1 MRIKNALVYTVE
13 HGFVERDVRIK
24 NGCFAGS
31 EAAGTDGEEIL
42 DAGGDYL
49 IPGLVDIHFHGCA
62 GHDFSDGTPEALQA
76 IGAYELRQGVTSICP
91 ASMTL
96 SEETLKTVCAN
107 AYAYTK
113 RPEAEQ
119 DTGARLIGIH
129 LEGPFISMEKKGAQN
144 PAYIRNPDV
153 EMFLRLQEAA
163 HGLVRLITIA
173 PETDGAKEFIRRLAD
188 QVHISV
194 GHTCSD
200 YETAYR
206 AFSQGADHGPDRGW
220 AAWRSVCRGKAIL
233 HKDLRPQGSSGI
245 CRFDGR
251 EKGYYC
257 FSRKRTR
264 ELSGDQRNP
273 ISVRRQKNSTG
284 GAGWRNTRI
293 SLLIYSMKN

>member
-24 NGCFAGS
+24 NGCFAGG

-206 AFSQGADHGPDRGW
+206 AFAGGGSCDAFFQCNAAVHPSRAGRVWRG
-220 AAWRSVCRGKAIL
+220 V
-233 HKDLRPQGSSGI
+233 
-245 CRFDGR
+245 
-251 EKGYYC
+251 
-257 FSRKRTR
+257 
-264 ELSGDQRNP
+264 
-273 ISVRRQKNSTG
+273 
-284 GAGWRNTRI
+284 
-293 SLLIYSMKN
+293 

>member
-13 HGFVERDVRIK
+13 HGFEERDVRIK

-153 EMFLRLQEAA
+153 GDVPAA
-163 HGLVRLITIA
+163 AGGSTRA
-173 PETDGAKEFIRRLAD
+173 GA
-188 QVHISV
+188 
-194 GHTCSD
+194 SD
-200 YETAYR
+200 YDCT
-206 AFSQGADHGPDRGW
+206 G
-220 AAWRSVCRGKAIL
+220 
-233 HKDLRPQGSSGI
+233 
-245 CRFDGR
+245 DGR
-251 EKGYYC
+251 CQGVHPPAGGSGTYLG
-257 FSRKRTR
+257 RTY
-264 ELSGDQRNP
+264 LQ
-273 ISVRRQKNSTG
+273 
-284 GAGWRNTRI
+284 
-293 SLLIYSMKN
+293 

>member
-173 PETDGAKEFIRRLAD
+173 PDFILCVLA
-188 QVHISV
+188 
-194 GHTCSD
+194 T
-200 YETAYR
+200 
-206 AFSQGADHGPDRGW
+206 AFSL
-220 AAWRSVCRGKAIL
+220 K
-233 HKDLRPQGSSGI
+233 LRPVFLGMMH
-245 CRFDGR
+245 
-251 EKGYYC
+251 E
-257 FSRKRTR
+257 
-264 ELSGDQRNP
+264 
-273 ISVRRQKNSTG
+273 
-284 GAGWRNTRI
+284 
-293 SLLIYSMKN
+293 YSMDRKVV

>member
-206 AFSQGADHGPDRGW
+206 AFSQGADHVTHFFNAMPPFTHRAPGVFG
-220 AAWRSVCRGKAIL
+220 AAFDAKHVMPELIC
-233 HKDLRPQGSSGI
+233 DGI
-245 CRFDGR
+245 HIDA
-251 EKGYYC
+251 
-257 FSRKRTR
+257 SA
-264 ELSGDQRNP
+264 
-273 ISVRRQKNSTG
+273 VRVVFLK
-284 GAGWRNTRI
+284 
-293 SLLIYSMKN
+293 